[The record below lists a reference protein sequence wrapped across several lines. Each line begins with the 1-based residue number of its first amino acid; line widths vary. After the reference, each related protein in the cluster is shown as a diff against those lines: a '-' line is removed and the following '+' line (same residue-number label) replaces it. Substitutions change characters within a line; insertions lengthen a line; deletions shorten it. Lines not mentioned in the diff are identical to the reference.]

1 MPRTVFKLRR
11 AGLICIGALCVLAG
25 LGLVY
30 ALVRPGVLG
39 RTSTVQ
45 LAIVAGLLVWPGL
58 TFLLLRV
65 DNVAIRRGRS
75 GARRRGPARPLSGGT
90 PEPGDRPRS
99 AA

>member
-1 MPRTVFKLRR
+1 MPRTVFRVRR

-39 RTSTVQ
+39 RTSTLQ
-45 LAIVAGLLVWPGL
+45 LALVAGLLVWPGL
-58 TFLLLRV
+58 TYMLLRL
-65 DNVAIRRGRS
+65 DNVAIRRGR
-75 GARRRGPARPLSGGT
+75 AVRPSRDET
-90 PEPGDRPRS
+90 RTFDDPEDRPRS

>member
-11 AGLICIGALCVLAG
+11 AGLICIGTLCVLAG

-39 RTSTVQ
+39 QTSTVQ
-45 LAIVAGLLVWPGL
+45 LALVAGLLVWPGL
-58 TFLLLRV
+58 TYALLRA
-65 DNVAIRRGRS
+65 DNVSIRRGRADRMT
-75 GARRRGPARPLSGGT
+75 GAGVRPIED
-90 PEPGDRPRS
+90 PEDRPRS